1 MNLIL
6 TELQKFSKANWWIF
20 PIFLFAL
27 CFVYFTGSGNLVE
40 IILIFLFNFIWNLFI
55 MLMQANYSNKNNTVW
70 ALCHLGATATFTSVS
85 LYGYFALEQSQ
96 YILWQICYILTTIK
110 SVSYYKFNKDY
121 KILNEKL
128 LIVVNIFVFAAFLKF
143 MPYELYSILQGLGFS
158 AVTIWLVSTS
168 DKIRYYMSLLW
179 VIWITSGSLI
189 GVINSYWTWSIDGI
203 ALGYFILTLT
213 VFVFYI
219 KLLPSYLKKTVATH

>member
-1 MNLIL
+1 
-6 TELQKFSKANWWIF
+6 
-20 PIFLFAL
+20 
-27 CFVYFTGSGNLVE
+27 
-40 IILIFLFNFIWNLFI
+40 
-55 MLMQANYSNKNNTVW
+55 
-70 ALCHLGATATFTSVS
+70 
-85 LYGYFALEQSQ
+85 
-96 YILWQICYILTTIK
+96 
-110 SVSYYKFNKDY
+110 
-121 KILNEKL
+121 
-128 LIVVNIFVFAAFLKF
+128 

-189 GVINSYWTWSIDGI
+189 GVINSYWTGSIDGI